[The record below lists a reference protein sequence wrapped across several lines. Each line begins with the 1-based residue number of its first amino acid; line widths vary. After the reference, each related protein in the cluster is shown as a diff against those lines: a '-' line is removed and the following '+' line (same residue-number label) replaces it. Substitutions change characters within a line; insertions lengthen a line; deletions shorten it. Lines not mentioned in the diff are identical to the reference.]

1 MSRPPTNT
9 PAPPGALAAR
19 LRRSRAALGAVLGLG
34 IALLALLPASCGR
47 APGTV
52 AEGGA
57 IRFWNGFT
65 GPDGATM
72 ERMTKRF
79 TAETGIPVRMQ
90 IIPWATYYDK
100 LTLSLAYGDAPDL
113 FVCHANRIAEFARY
127 QVFAPIAPL
136 LAADPSFDVDDI
148 IPRVRSAATYCG
160 TQVALPL
167 DCHPQG
173 LYYNA
178 RLFREAGIVDAGGRA
193 APPRTLDEFLAAARR
208 LTRDEDGDG
217 QPEQWGFAF
226 TWLRTNWI
234 TFLSQFGAGI
244 LTPDLSRA
252 ALAEPPALEATRLMR
267 DLIYRYRVAPK
278 PEGIDAWMGFRQ
290 GRVAMAIEGIYM
302 ISSLQTQ
309 PGLSYAGAP
318 VPRFGPNP
326 GVWGGS
332 HMLCLPRDLPAE
344 RQARAWRLMR
354 YLSDHSLDW
363 AAGGQV
369 PVRRSLLRTARFRRM
384 TVQYQFSHQLPY
396 VVFEPPS
403 PKSNEVTPFVDSAI
417 QAVLLGIQ
425 SPRAAAA
432 DASRRINQVL
442 ERP

>member
-1 MSRPPTNT
+1 MSIPPTTT
-9 PAPPGALAAR
+9 PAPPGAQAAR
-19 LRRSRAALGAVLGLG
+19 SRRLKAALEAMLGLG
-34 IALLALLPASCGR
+34 IALLALLPASCGH
-47 APGTV
+47 APSA
-52 AEGGA
+52 AEDGA

-72 ERMTKRF
+72 ERITQRF
-79 TAETGIPVRMQ
+79 TAQTGFPVKMQ

-127 QVFAPIAPL
+127 KVFAPIAPL

-148 IPRVRSAATYCG
+148 IPRVRSAATYGG

-173 LYYNA
+173 LYYNV
-178 RLFREAGIVDAGGRA
+178 RLFREAGIVDAAGRA

-252 ALAEPPALEATRLMR
+252 ALAEPPALDATRLMR

-318 VPRFGPNP
+318 VPRFGPIP

-332 HMLCLPRDLPAE
+332 HMLCLPRGLPAE

-384 TVQYQFSHQLPY
+384 TVQYQFSRQLPY

-403 PKSNEVTPFVDSAI
+403 PKSNEITPFVDAAI